1 MPVTWTN
8 SPNKPRVT
16 HVGLVMSSATS
27 REIRAMSD
35 VWCQEYS
42 CTVWNPETRRPET
55 LVLGND
61 FSDSSEFGHAEVDI
75 SAEIKAEWDAVLATQ
90 AAEQAIRD
98 ARQAEIDA
106 EKAAKDEVLE
116 IKFGAEV
123 VVVSG
128 NKVPRGTRGKCIG
141 IYDGNYGG
149 KRVGILD
156 AAGGKHYT
164 DKNNCQGVIPGCH
177 VDYVPPGGWRAYRDA
192 LPPEVEVVVPKKNN
206 RVRRIS
212 DGLEGVVF
220 WVKGTRLG
228 FKVPGSQEPNWVDA
242 NEVVI
247 LDIKGNVK
255 NPPPVAQEPEPPREP
270 PKVNP
275 LAHLPAP
282 YCDIRGVL
290 PPIGDN
296 PSWTAVDE
304 RGEFLMNL
312 TETGAAQIKALVAAQ
327 E

>member
-1 MPVTWTN
+1 MPITWTKPN
-8 SPNKPRVT
+8 SAPRVT
-16 HVGLVMSSATS
+16 HVGLVMSESRR

-35 VWCQEYS
+35 VWCDEFS
-42 CTVWNPETRRPET
+42 CDVWNPETRRPESI
-55 LVLGND
+55 VLGTNFD
-61 FSDSSEFGHAEVDI
+61 EHSEFGVAVVDV
-75 SAEIKAEWDAVLATQ
+75 SPEIRAEWDAVLATQ
-90 AAEQAIRD
+90 AAERAISD

-106 EKAAKDEVLE
+106 EQAAKNEVLE
-116 IKFGAEV
+116 IKFGSEV
-123 VVVSG
+123 VVVGG

-164 DKNNCQGVIPGCH
+164 NKENCRGVIPGCH

-192 LPPEVEVVVPKKNN
+192 LPPEVEVMVPNKNN

-228 FKVPGSQEPNWVDA
+228 FKAPGSQEAIWADA
-242 NEVVI
+242 GEVVI

-275 LAHLPAP
+275 LAHLPPP
-282 YCDIRGVL
+282 YCNIRGIL

-312 TETGAAQIKALVAAQ
+312 TEAGAAKIKALVAAQ